1 MGDYLYVEALAL
13 IASEGITAVSNSSV
27 EIEAEELTASF
38 LEMISLESTVDLYS
52 EVNVDDLTIQ
62 AADTIYIYTA
72 LDVETLSFV
81 TNASFSFENG
91 LNLTANQVSLE
102 GVDLLS
108 EDTAMI
114 IAGNISLD
122 ISNGIELDVSTMF
135 NATDS
140 IILLAD
146 GVDADI
152 SMTAETLSVDQL
164 IDTEGDLTLN
174 LVSTNDVDLD
184 IPQINASNI
193 IINANA
199 ALNLLSNVTGTS
211 LTVDANGD
219 ITIASNLTVNV
230 DTLSLNTDGNIVL
243 DVDTELNVNNL
254 LQLSGE
260 NVTLDSTLTTG
271 TNVTFDITV
280 GDTLIFDVPLST
292 GGDIILNLP
301 ESFTTTQPINASNL
315 VLTVAGNL
323 NLDNINVNSS
333 VTLSAGGNI
342 TLGAIRAVNNVFLT
356 AGGSIM
362 VDQSITSED
371 DTAIVRL
378 LAGDDITIDAEV
390 SGDDVTFSSTDGT
403 IILGENADVNAQ
415 GVLTLGANTDSGLGL
430 NLTNVQLN
438 IGEGLVI
445 NSVGQ
450 PALDLSNV
458 DFVSGPDVTLTLNL
472 GDLDGNSSSIA
483 LEDNLTLGGLV
494 VAAVDGENL
503 NLIVDANNLT
513 LSGTVD
519 VQLNSNADAVNAI
532 TLPGLTFLNADVS
545 LSDGSVN
552 QAAIAFTAPF
562 TAIQSDLF
570 IDGLDVSE
578 FTLVLDLSNGVP
590 QANINVVDGST
601 VDVQFELSAL
611 PPTEEG
617 LYLYLVNTE
626 GDIEADFNFYN
637 SGDLI
642 EDGETIT
649 VDGRAMIAST
659 NYVNPDTV
667 FARALDATRGS
678 FSLHYNSPPQARD
691 SVCTLTCDDGVC
703 SCCIS
708 VDELATDVDTFDD
721 LSISLVSPPSGA
733 SVNGDDLCYTSTSK
747 ETTNVQFF
755 VQDGE
760 GGQSTTQ
767 TVEFEGITFTPGPGP
782 APATAT
788 ATATPSPAPSGT
800 RAPGST
806 ATATATATSSRT

>member
-62 AADTIYIYTA
+62 ATDTIYIYTA

-152 SMTAETLSVDQL
+152 SLTGDSAFYARLISITADRNVTIDSTLLDASETLLIQGVSVSLDVLENLVADITITAETLSVDQL

-280 GDTLIFDVPLST
+280 GDTLIFDVP
-292 GGDIILNLP
+292 

-333 VTLSAGGNI
+333 VTLS
-342 TLGAIRAVNNVFLT
+342 
-356 AGGSIM
+356 
-362 VDQSITSED
+362 
-371 DTAIVRL
+371 
-378 LAGDDITIDAEV
+378 
-390 SGDDVTFSSTDGT
+390 
-403 IILGENADVNAQ
+403 
-415 GVLTLGANTDSGLGL
+415 
-430 NLTNVQLN
+430 
-438 IGEGLVI
+438 
-445 NSVGQ
+445 
-450 PALDLSNV
+450 
-458 DFVSGPDVTLTLNL
+458 
-472 GDLDGNSSSIA
+472 
-483 LEDNLTLGGLV
+483 
-494 VAAVDGENL
+494 
-503 NLIVDANNLT
+503 
-513 LSGTVD
+513 
-519 VQLNSNADAVNAI
+519 
-532 TLPGLTFLNADVS
+532 
-545 LSDGSVN
+545 
-552 QAAIAFTAPF
+552 
-562 TAIQSDLF
+562 
-570 IDGLDVSE
+570 
-578 FTLVLDLSNGVP
+578 
-590 QANINVVDGST
+590 
-601 VDVQFELSAL
+601 
-611 PPTEEG
+611 
-617 LYLYLVNTE
+617 
-626 GDIEADFNFYN
+626 
-637 SGDLI
+637 
-642 EDGETIT
+642 
-649 VDGRAMIAST
+649 
-659 NYVNPDTV
+659 
-667 FARALDATRGS
+667 
-678 FSLHYNSPPQARD
+678 
-691 SVCTLTCDDGVC
+691 
-703 SCCIS
+703 
-708 VDELATDVDTFDD
+708 
-721 LSISLVSPPSGA
+721 
-733 SVNGDDLCYTSTSK
+733 
-747 ETTNVQFF
+747 
-755 VQDGE
+755 
-760 GGQSTTQ
+760 
-767 TVEFEGITFTPGPGP
+767 
-782 APATAT
+782 
-788 ATATPSPAPSGT
+788 
-800 RAPGST
+800 
-806 ATATATATSSRT
+806 